1 MLLWLIGSLLQG
13 VCTHVSDV
21 KPQMVVAAY
30 TDAETGFE
38 VYQQVTGGGLHCLA
52 ASRKLLEPSEGSN
65 MAQQYCP

>member
-1 MLLWLIGSLLQG
+1 MPVSTCKLMLLWLTVSLLQG

-38 VYQQVTGGGLHCLA
+38 VYQQVTGA
-52 ASRKLLEPSEGSN
+52 A
-65 MAQQYCP
+65 